1 MKDIAILLPYK
12 ENFTQNNAAAASIWV
27 KDYLSKSKL
36 NNDTIVYGNLDS
48 KRKPLL
54 KNFKNISFGS
64 GILSKNLSYT
74 SKFHEEY
81 LKHKFKIIEIHNRPE
96 SLIYLI
102 KKKVK
107 SKLIFVYHNNPQD
120 LRSSYSPRERIFIAN
135 NTDQIY
141 FVSNWVKKK
150 FFEGLPYK
158 HKNNCEI
165 LYPAIDPLKKFPKKS
180 NKIIFTGKLNSSK
193 GFDIFGKT
201 MIKILNKYE
210 NWEAIA
216 IGNEPREKFNFK
228 HPRFK
233 ILDWVEHKKIINFY
247 NKASISIVPS
257 KWQEPFG
264 RTAMESAASGCA
276 TVTSKQGGLPET
288 FDNKL
293 FINKVNENELF
304 KIVNF
309 LIKNKKFR
317 IKHQKFN
324 WLNVKHKLIDK
335 INKIDNLKNF
345 YLKSNFNFNKGSKLK
360 ILHISTFDERNDHR
374 LFNISIANKIS
385 KGFVRNGHD
394 VINFSYRN
402 FLSKSLIKKSNNL
415 INKKVLSVVDNYRPN
430 MVMFGHNNILDFNTM
445 DKIKKNYSSKFVL
458 WYEDALGHRGKG
470 PNWKNNLNLIEKNN
484 DLIDAYYT
492 TTHPDEIKSSINRNK
507 LNYLPIP
514 VDENIENLNIYNY
527 KNRFKDLFFALSHGV
542 NYGKLKVGKTDERE
556 LFIYNLMQKYPNIN
570 YNILGI
576 SDENPKWNYNFYEE
590 LIKCKMA
597 LNLSR
602 GKPLKYTSSN
612 RIAALIGNGIFTFVD
627 IKTKFNDFFND
638 DEIGFYKNVNDLGN
652 KIEYFL
658 KNPSKINE
666 FGRNGKLKYFKLF
679 NNIKLTSNI
688 VEKIF

>member
-1 MKDIAILLPYK
+1 MKEVAILLPYK
-12 ENFTQNNAAAASIWV
+12 ENFTEDNAAAASIWV

-36 NNDTIVYGNLDS
+36 NKETIVYGNLDPN
-48 KRKPLL
+48 KKPLL
-54 KNFKNISFGS
+54 KNFKNIILANK
-64 GILSKNLSYT
+64 ILSKNVSYT
-74 SKFHEEY
+74 SKFYEEY
-81 LKHKFKIIEIHNRPE
+81 LKYKFKIIEIHNRPE
-96 SLIYLI
+96 SLVYLI
-102 KKKVK
+102 NKKVK

-120 LRSSYSPRERIFIAN
+120 LRSSYSTKERIFIAN

-150 FFEGLPYK
+150 FFENLPYK

-165 LYPAIDPLKKFPKKS
+165 LYPAIDPIKKFPKKS
-180 NKIIFTGKLNSSK
+180 NNIIFTGKLNSSK

-201 MIKILNKYE
+201 MIKILNKHK

-216 IGNEPREKFNFK
+216 IGNEPREKFNFV
-228 HPRFK
+228 HSRFK
-233 ILDWVEHKKIINFY
+233 IFDWLEHRKIINYY
-247 NKASISIVPS
+247 NKASISVVPS

-276 TVTSKQGGLPET
+276 TITSRQGGLPET
-288 FDNKL
+288 FENKL

-304 KIVNF
+304 KAVDF
-309 LIKNKKFR
+309 LIKNKKIR
-317 IKHQKFN
+317 TKHQKFN

-335 INKIDNLKNF
+335 VKKIDILKNF
-345 YLKSNFNFNKGSKLK
+345 FLKTNFSFNKGSKLK
-360 ILHISTFDERNDHR
+360 ILHISTFDEKNDHR
-374 LFNISIANKIS
+374 LFNISIANKLS

-394 VINFSYRN
+394 IINFSYRN
-402 FLSKSLIKKSNNL
+402 YLSKSLIAKSNSL
-415 INKKVLSVVDNYRPN
+415 INTKVLSVVDNYRPN
-430 MVMFGHNNILDFNTM
+430 MVVLGHNNILNFDTM
-445 DKIKKNYSSKFVL
+445 DKIKKNYNSKFLL
-458 WYEDALGHRGKG
+458 WYEDALGYRGEG
-470 PNWKNNLNLIEKNN
+470 PNWKKNLNLIEKNN
-484 DLIDAYYT
+484 DLIDAYYI
-492 TTHPDEIKSSINRNK
+492 TTHPDEVKSKINKSK

-542 NYGKLKVGKTDERE
+542 NYGKLKTGKKDERE
-556 LFIYNLMQKYPNIN
+556 SFITNLLNKYPNIN

-576 SDENPKWNYNFYEE
+576 SDENPKWNYKFYEE
-590 LIKCKMA
+590 LVKCKMA

-627 IKTKFNDFFND
+627 IKTKFNDFFNSE
-638 DEIGFYKNVNDLGN
+638 EIGFYKDFDDLGN

-658 KNPSKINE
+658 RNPSKINK
-666 FGRNGKLKYFKLF
+666 FARNGKLKYFKLF
-679 NNIKLTSNI
+679 NNIKLTKDI